1 MPKSSKINESYLLE
15 ACKAAQAQK
24 KNQISPRLR
33 VNMAFLTVLY
43 VTASRSMYIL
53 EQPTN
58 QSIEPLR
65 DTRRRP

>member
-1 MPKSSKINESYLLE
+1 
-15 ACKAAQAQK
+15 
-24 KNQISPRLR
+24 
-33 VNMAFLTVLY
+33 MAFLTVLY